1 MDERRLIKVIQKF
14 MDLYGPKDPNY
25 RHNVE
30 EEGALGD
37 NNKSLNRLLR
47 LSAKKK

>member
-1 MDERRLIKVIQKF
+1 MDEKRLIKEIQKF

-30 EEGALGD
+30 EERAWGTIT
-37 NNKSLNRLLR
+37 SL
-47 LSAKKK
+47 